1 MNSLGVITEICQLE
15 MQFPTLSMKIKQ
27 NFEYDGSKQ
36 PDELYIC
43 TSLIW
48 DGSHLEVQ
56 VFAPQHSTWK
66 SRVLGQLWYLPA
78 SNINWF
84 EARHTLKM

>member
-27 NFEYDGSKQ
+27 NFKYDSSKQ
-36 PDELYIC
+36 PDQLYIC

-48 DGSHLEVQ
+48 DG
-56 VFAPQHSTWK
+56 FAPQHS
-66 SRVLGQLWYLPA
+66 
-78 SNINWF
+78 I
-84 EARHTLKM
+84 